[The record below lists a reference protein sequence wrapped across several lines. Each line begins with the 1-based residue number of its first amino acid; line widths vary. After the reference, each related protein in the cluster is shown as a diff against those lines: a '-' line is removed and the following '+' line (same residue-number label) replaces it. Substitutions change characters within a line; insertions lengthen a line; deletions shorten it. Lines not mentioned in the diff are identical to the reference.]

1 MTGQVDAKGL
11 AMLAGKD
18 SHGMSRGDVPARTYP
33 PKQPVPF
40 TDYATVLSACGR
52 SSELLEQLVGLVK
65 FYEGPGKVTQAAEA
79 HRRYLRSLGAKP

>member
-1 MTGQVDAKGL
+1 MTQPETQV
-11 AMLAGKD
+11 
-18 SHGMSRGDVPARTYP
+18 RTYP

-52 SSELLEQLVGLVK
+52 SSELIEQLVGLVK